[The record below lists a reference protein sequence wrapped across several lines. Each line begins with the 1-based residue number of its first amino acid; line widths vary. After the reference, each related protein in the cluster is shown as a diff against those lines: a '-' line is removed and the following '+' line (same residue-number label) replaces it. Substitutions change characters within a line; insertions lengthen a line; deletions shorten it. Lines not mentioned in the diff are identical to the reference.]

1 MQTSSPLVC
10 PLPDTMGIEVSGPDA
25 EAFLRAQLSRNP
37 PAPGAGHWIS
47 AAWLDARGRVR
58 ALFRIVALEHAWLLL
73 AEREPVEAV
82 LAKLRMFVLRSRVE
96 LTPLGGER
104 EVKCLLGDNRDW
116 LAERGLPSLEQP
128 GAAARAGDVTWL
140 GVGPGMIIAA
150 GPAARLE
157 AATAGLESGSPELA
171 ALAEIRLGL
180 PKLGAVLMER
190 YVPQMLNLDL
200 LGAVSFD
207 KGCYPGQEVVARLKY
222 RGAVKRRMKRFGCAA
237 PAVLPAPGDEV
248 RDRHGEAA
256 GEVVRAARDGER
268 VELLAVVRL
277 DAVEDG
283 LGLAVEDGVG
293 LAADDGIALEPLPL
307 PYEDA

>member
-1 MQTSSPLVC
+1 MQTPSPLTC
-10 PLPDTMGIEVSGPDA
+10 PLPDTICIEASGPDA
-25 EAFLRAQLSRNP
+25 EAFLRAQLTRNP
-37 PAPGAGHWIS
+37 PPPGAEHWVS

-82 LAKLRMFVLRSRVE
+82 LAKLRMFILRSQVE

-104 EVKCLLGDNRDW
+104 EAKCVLGDSDAW
-116 LAERGLPSLEQP
+116 LAEQGLPSLARP
-128 GAAARAGDVTWL
+128 GAAGQAGDVTWL
-140 GVGPGMIIAA
+140 GIGPGMIVAA
-150 GPAARLE
+150 GPAAGLE

-180 PKLGAVLMER
+180 PKLGAALMER

-222 RGAVKRRMKRFGCAA
+222 RGTVKRRMKRFGCAA
-237 PAVLPAPGDEV
+237 PAVGPAPGDQV
-248 RDRHGEAA
+248 LDRHGEAA
-256 GEVVRAARDGER
+256 GEVVRAARDAER
-268 VELLAVVRL
+268 IELLAVVRL
-277 DAVEDG
+277 DAVEGG
-283 LGLAVEDGVG
+283 LRLAV
-293 LAADDGIALEPLPL
+293 DDGIVLEPLPL